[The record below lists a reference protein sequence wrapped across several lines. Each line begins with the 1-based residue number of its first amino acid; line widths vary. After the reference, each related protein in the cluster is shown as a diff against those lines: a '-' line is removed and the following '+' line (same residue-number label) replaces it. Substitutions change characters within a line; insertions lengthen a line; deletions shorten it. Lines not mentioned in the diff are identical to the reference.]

1 MAEVKIN
8 MVSNMFSSVNDSVTL
23 YRCENGWIVEISGR
37 DHFDEWPTKKIVC
50 SDLKNV
56 LTLLEEY
63 SKIKIS

>member
-1 MAEVKIN
+1 MNEVKVN
-8 MVSNMFSSVNDSVTL
+8 MVSNMFSSVNDSVTV
-23 YRCENGWIVEISGR
+23 YRFENGWMVEISGR

-63 SKIKIS
+63 SNIKLS

>member
-1 MAEVKIN
+1 MAEVKVN
-8 MVSNMFSSVNDSVTL
+8 MVSNMFSAVNDSVTV
-23 YRCENGWIVEISGR
+23 YRFENGWMVEISGR

-63 SKIKIS
+63 SKIKLS

>member
-1 MAEVKIN
+1 MAEVKVN
-8 MVSNMFSSVNDSVTL
+8 MVSNMFSSVNDSVTV
-23 YRCENGWIVEISGR
+23 YRFENGWMVEISGR

-63 SKIKIS
+63 SNIKLS

>member
-1 MAEVKIN
+1 MAEVKVN
-8 MVSNMFSSVNDSVTL
+8 MVSSMFSAVNDSVTV
-23 YRCENGWIVEISGR
+23 YRFENGWMVEISGR

-56 LTLLEEY
+56 LTILEEY